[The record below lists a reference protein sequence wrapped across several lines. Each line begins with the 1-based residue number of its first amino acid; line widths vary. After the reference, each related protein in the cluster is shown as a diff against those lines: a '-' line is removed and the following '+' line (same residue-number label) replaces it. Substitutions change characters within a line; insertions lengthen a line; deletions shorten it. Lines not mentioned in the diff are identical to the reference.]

1 MWIFLTCDTKK
12 TRQKNL
18 QKRKKKIWV
27 TIFFSKFNIKRQKNE
42 IVYNFKAIKTQFRKL
57 YATPNPENRKRFFT

>member
-12 TRQKNL
+12 TRQK
-18 QKRKKKIWV
+18 KSSKKKEKNMGHHI
-27 TIFFSKFNIKRQKNE
+27 FSKFNIKRQKNE
-42 IVYNFKAIKTQFRKL
+42 IVKNFKAIKTQFRKL